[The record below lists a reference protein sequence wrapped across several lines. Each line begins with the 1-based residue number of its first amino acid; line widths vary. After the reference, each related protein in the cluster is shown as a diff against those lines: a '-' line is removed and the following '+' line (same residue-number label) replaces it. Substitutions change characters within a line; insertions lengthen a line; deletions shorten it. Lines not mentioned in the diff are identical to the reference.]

1 MARIR
6 QIKPE
11 FWRSPDTAAASPVAR
26 LLYIAMWNW
35 ADDAGRG
42 EADLKALEGFA
53 FPNDDVYEL
62 SCGTSENFRHVLS
75 EVQKCFGV
83 EFYQVS
89 GKPYYSIPS
98 WADHQ
103 RNERIAKGKHP
114 GPESGLTW
122 DFMTEPTPGKTLR
135 RKMSEVPKISDPV
148 SGVQGYMVTGDHE
161 NAPEPEPEPDTD
173 ATPAPSSTA
182 SVPAELE
189 RDDVTRLCEHLRD
202 RIVENGSR
210 RPNISKGWRDAARLL
225 LDKDGVSEAEAHRL
239 IDWCQADGFWRSN
252 ILSLPKFREQF
263 DKIRLQSNRPAQSSR
278 FGRPSMT
285 DNVQSLTRARNHL
298 IASTAD
304 PVDSQPTLML
314 VSPQNHDERPF

>member
-11 FWRSPDTAAASPVAR
+11 YWRSPDTAAASAVAR

-83 EFYQVS
+83 VFYQVD
-89 GKPYYSIPS
+89 GKPYYEIPS

-114 GPESGLTW
+114 ASNEGLTW
-122 DFMTEPTPGKTLR
+122 DFMAEPTPGKTLR

-148 SGVQGYMVTGDHE
+148 TEEQGDIGTGEQGNMDLVPATTPE
-161 NAPEPEPEPDTD
+161 PSRKAPARSNRFDDFWSVYPRKASKKAAAVAYVKAIKNVDEQTLIDAAIRYAQDPNRDPEYTKIPTTWLNGGCWDDDPLPPRNAPG
-173 ATPAPSSTA
+173 AVA
-182 SVPAELE
+182 S
-189 RDDVTRLCEHLRD
+189 
-202 RIVENGSR
+202 
-210 RPNISKGWRDAARLL
+210 
-225 LDKDGVSEAEAHRL
+225 
-239 IDWCQADGFWRSN
+239 
-252 ILSLPKFREQF
+252 
-263 DKIRLQSNRPAQSSR
+263 
-278 FGRPSMT
+278 
-285 DNVQSLTRARNHL
+285 
-298 IASTAD
+298 IASTNQNIFDAVSRIEARTN
-304 PVDSQPTLML
+304 PNPTLGY
-314 VSPQNHDERPF
+314 QWEIEA

>member
-1 MARIR
+1 MATTRIR
-6 QIKPE
+6 TVKPQ
-11 FWRSPDTAAASPVAR
+11 FFGSPDTGRASFPAR
-26 LLYIAMWNW
+26 ILFQAMWCW
-35 ADDAGRG
+35 ADDWGYG
-42 EADLKALEGFA
+42 ETNVKGLNAFA
-53 FPNDDVYEL
+53 FEHDDMTDEQVRGL
-62 SCGTSENFRHVLS
+62 LR
-75 EVQKCFGV
+75 EVADCWGV
-83 EFYQVS
+83 VFYS
-89 GKPYYSIPS
+89 HRGRFYYQIPS
-98 WADHQ
+98 WDEHQ
-103 RNERIAKGKHP
+103 KTQRRANKKHP
-114 GPESGLTW
+114 KPEDPGSAPDLRFCDRLGVSESSQGNSFPSQGNVGSGKG
-122 DFMTEPTPGKTLR
+122 MGRGKGIGNG
-135 RKMSEVPKISDPV
+135 EEE
-148 SGVQGYMVTGDHE
+148 H
-161 NAPEPEPEPDTD
+161 PEPEPDTD
-173 ATPAPSSTA
+173 EPDTPSSTA

-263 DKIRLQSNRPAQSSR
+263 DKIRLQANRPAPQSR